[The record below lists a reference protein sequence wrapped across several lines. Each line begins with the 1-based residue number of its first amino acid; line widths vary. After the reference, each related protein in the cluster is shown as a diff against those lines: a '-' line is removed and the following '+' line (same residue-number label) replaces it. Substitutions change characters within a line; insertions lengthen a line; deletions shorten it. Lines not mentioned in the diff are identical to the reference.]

1 MSDSNDSA
9 VALAFSKVP
18 KRAADIIEE
27 DKVGRVPNGRG
38 VVAVTNQDIARL
50 EKQPP
55 QQKPDPEMAKIQGE
69 LQIRQQE
76 SQARLQESAQKHQ
89 QDMQA
94 TAQDHQTK
102 IQQIQ
107 EKHAQEMRQN
117 QQEFQLKIAEM
128 QQAFKLDMTQMLTDM
143 VTSIRKEA
151 EAARFGTLEKA
162 SATAL
167 SLESDKSKN
176 GGDNGDKKK

>member
-1 MSDSNDSA
+1 
-9 VALAFSKVP
+9 VAGHSCNFRN
-18 KRAADIIEE
+18 RAYFIYATTPALINIAIKKSLRLQVLID
-27 DKVGRVPNGRG
+27 
-38 VVAVTNQDIARL
+38 QDIARL